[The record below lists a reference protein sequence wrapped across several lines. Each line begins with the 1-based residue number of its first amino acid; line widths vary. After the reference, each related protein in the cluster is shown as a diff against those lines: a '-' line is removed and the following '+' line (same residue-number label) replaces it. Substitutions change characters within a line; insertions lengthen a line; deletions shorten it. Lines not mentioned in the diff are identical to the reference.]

1 MILRPAN
8 EADCA
13 AMAAIYA
20 PYVNETDVSWEYEA
34 PDAAEMQTRLREHV
48 AAGYPWLVAEE
59 EGRVIGYAYAGR
71 FAARRGYDWDAEL
84 TVYLDRAERGRGA
97 GSALYAALLS
107 CLRRQGVV
115 NAYALVTSPNEASD
129 AFHTAL
135 GFTRAALLPA
145 CGYKCGHWVG
155 LSYYHVALAPHE
167 EVPAPFVPFSP
178 EQVAEHLRQ
187 RRLDGAP
194 RTVLETERLILRET
208 TQADFRALCGMLC
221 DDAVMTAY
229 GGAFDHAMVQ
239 DWLNRQC
246 ARYDKY
252 GFGLW
257 LAFEKET
264 GRCAG
269 QLGVTV
275 QEWPEH
281 GEVLETGWMLR
292 ADMQHRGYATEG
304 ARACADYARKALGAD
319 AVYAIIRDT
328 NLPSRRVAGRLGMT
342 ERGRF
347 VKHYRGE
354 VMPHIVYAV

>member
-8 EADCA
+8 ETDCA

-34 PDAAEMQTRLREHV
+34 PDAAGMAKRLREHV
-48 AAGYPWLVAEE
+48 AAGYPWLAAEE
-59 EGRVIGYAYAGR
+59 AGTLLGYSYAGR
-71 FAARRGYDWDAEL
+71 YAARRGFDWDTEL
-84 TVYLDRAERGRGA
+84 TVYLDRSARGRGV
-97 GSALYAALLS
+97 GTALYAALLS

-135 GFTRAALLPA
+135 GFSRAALLPA
-145 CGYKCGHWVG
+145 CGYKCGRWVG
-155 LSYYHVALAPHE
+155 LSYYHLALAEPAPH
-167 EVPAPFVPFSP
+167 PAPFEPFSP
-178 EQVAEHLRQ
+178 SDVAAQLRR
-187 RRLDGAP
+187 RRLDGGP
-194 RTVLETERLILRET
+194 RTVLETERLILREM
-208 TQADFRALCGMLC
+208 TQADWREVWAMLS
-221 DDAVMTAY
+221 DDAVMAAY
-229 GGAFDHAMVQ
+229 GGAFDRAMAQ

-246 ARYDKY
+246 SRYDKH

-269 QLGVTV
+269 QIGVTV
-275 QEWPEH
+275 QPWPGH

-292 ADMQHRGYATEG
+292 ADMQHKGYATEG
-304 ARACADYARKALGAD
+304 ARACVRYARTALGAD

-328 NLPSRRVAGRLGMT
+328 NAPSRRVAERLGMT
-342 ERGRF
+342 PRGSF
-347 VKHYRGE
+347 VKHWRGE
-354 VMPHIVYAV
+354 DMPHIVYAV